1 MKSKVDEHITSFI
14 SLKKDCLETGYIV
27 RHRNYHEQFASM
39 LKDFMRSTV
48 QLKEATIKEN
58 DEDSANT
65 LLAVECFCRALQSE
79 MLMWLALK
87 KEDPNK
93 AWNYLVDAQDE
104 VKASARAKY
113 LERLQQEEY
122 IEKLH
127 QIEKVVFPLQTFTS
141 PSYVIKSVHC
151 SICKG
156 KYGKCSHI
164 LGRAYMG
171 RLCLEEVMDFEVE
184 NVAIVS
190 YPFNKRARITE
201 IRQHGK
207 WKDHMTWKER
217 RCPNRAEGIHLKRE
231 SYLLSGSN
239 L

>member
-1 MKSKVDEHITSFI
+1 MKSKVDEYIASFI
-14 SLKKDCLETGYIV
+14 VLEKDCLKSGYIV
-27 RHRNYHEQFASM
+27 RHRQYHERLVSI

-65 LLAVECFCRALQSE
+65 LLAIECFCQALQSE

-87 KEDPNK
+87 KEDPNT
-93 AWNYLVDAQDE
+93 AWDYLIDAQDW
-104 VKASARAKY
+104 VKVSTRARY

-127 QIEKVVFPLQTFTS
+127 QIEKVVFPPQEFTS

-156 KYGKCSHI
+156 KYGKWK
-164 LGRAYMG
+164 M
-171 RLCLEEVMDFEVE
+171 F
-184 NVAIVS
+184 S
-190 YPFNKRARITE
+190 YP
-201 IRQHGK
+201 RQGIHGK
-207 WKDHMTWKER
+207 T
-217 RCPNRAEGIHLKRE
+217 
-231 SYLLSGSN
+231 LLRGSN
-239 L
+239 EF